1 MAVKRTPS
9 TARTSARQI
18 ALAERRAVVL
28 GLRRQGLTF
37 AAIAAHIGGVSAP
50 TCYRDVVERRRPSR
64 ASPHGSFWAFELA
77 RFDQMQ
83 RSIYRDAVQGSIAST
98 EAVLRIMDRRC
109 KLLGLYSSARVAL
122 SLEGAADFG
131 VRVKISSGK
140 AAN

>member
-50 TCYRDVVERRRPSR
+50 TRYRDVVESMAAITREPAR
-64 ASPHGSFWAFELA
+64 ELP
-77 RFDQMQ
+77 
-83 RSIYRDAVQGSIAST
+83 
-98 EAVLRIMDRRC
+98 
-109 KLLGLYSSARVAL
+109 GL
-122 SLEGAADFG
+122 
-131 VRVKISSGK
+131 
-140 AAN
+140 